1 MSGDTTS
8 NTADDLASDKKLRLL
23 FVVDST
29 FPTLGGAESQAR
41 KLAISLRERGHDVD
55 FVAPQVLVGQPL
67 VDEIDGFRVRRIPY
81 PHIKVIGSFMMLCG
95 FARFLLKEGKEY
107 DAIHV
112 HITRLL
118 AAVTAV
124 LKPFVK
130 RPVITKISGFF
141 EFSDGILDESKRW
154 LPVNFLVRR
163 ALRNVDYFQTISG
176 QTREKLLAAG
186 YSDAQISFVPNG
198 IDTKSI
204 DTSASDSKSSDVTV
218 FGYCGRLRKIK
229 GVHVLIDAFAQLVK
243 NNPDRKLCLR
253 LAGDG
258 DEMDGLLAQ
267 SESLGIRD
275 QVDFLGQV
283 EDTAAAYDSFDF
295 YVQPSFAEGLPNSVI
310 EAMLAQLPVVASDV
324 GGNVDL
330 VKPGDTG
337 LLYPCGDYPD
347 GNPTDL
353 AACLQQYLDSA
364 DMTDELAASA
374 LQLIRDNYSFE
385 TITDQLIDLYRG
397 RPS

>member
-1 MSGDTTS
+1 MPSDITS
-8 NTADDLASDKKLRLL
+8 DRSDDLASDKKLRLL

-55 FVAPQVLVGQPL
+55 FVAPQVLLNQSL
-67 VDEIDGFRVRRIPY
+67 VDEIDGFSIRRIPY
-81 PHIKVIGSFMMLCG
+81 PHIKVIGGVLMLWG
-95 FARFLLKEGKEY
+95 FARFLHKEGKQY

-118 AAVTAV
+118 AAVAAV

-130 RPVITKISGFF
+130 RPVITKISGYF
-141 EFSDGILDESKRW
+141 EFKDGILDESKRW

-163 ALRNVDYFQTISG
+163 ALRKVDYFQTISG

-186 YSDAQISFVPNG
+186 YVDEQISFVPNG
-198 IDTKSI
+198 IDTRAVGSIVPRTKS
-204 DTSASDSKSSDVTV
+204 DDVTV
-218 FGYCGRLRKIK
+218 FGYCGRLREIK
-229 GVHVLIDAFAQLVK
+229 GVHVLVDAFAQLVK

-258 DEMDGLLAQ
+258 VEMDGLVAQ
-267 SESLGIRD
+267 SEKLGIRE
-275 QVDFLGQV
+275 QVDFLGQI
-283 EDTAAAYDSFDF
+283 EDTASAYESFDY

-310 EAMLAQLPVVASDV
+310 EAMLARLPVVASDV

-337 LLYPCGDYPD
+337 LLYSVGSYPE
-347 GNPTDL
+347 GNATDL
-353 AACLQQYLDSA
+353 AKCLQQCLDSP
-364 DMTDELAASA
+364 DQMDKLAASA
-374 LQLIRDNYSFE
+374 LQLIQDNYSFE

-397 RPS
+397 RT

>member
-1 MSGDTTS
+1 MPGDTTS
-8 NTADDLASDKKLRLL
+8 DRSDDLASGKKLRLL

-55 FVAPQVLVGQPL
+55 FVAPQVLLHQSL
-67 VDEIDGFRVRRIPY
+67 VDEIDGFSIRRIPY
-81 PHIKVIGSFMMLCG
+81 PHIKVIGGVLMLWG
-95 FARFLLKEGKEY
+95 FARFLLKEGKQY

-118 AAVTAV
+118 AAVAAV

-130 RPVITKISGFF
+130 RPVITKISGYF
-141 EFSDGILDESKRW
+141 EFKDGILDESKRW

-163 ALRNVDYFQTISG
+163 ALRKVDYFQTISG

-186 YSDAQISFVPNG
+186 YVDEQISFVPNG
-198 IDTKSI
+198 IDTRAVGSTVPRAKS
-204 DTSASDSKSSDVTV
+204 DDVTV
-218 FGYCGRLRKIK
+218 FGYCGRLREIK
-229 GVHVLIDAFAQLVK
+229 GAHVLVDAFAQLVK

-258 DEMDGLLAQ
+258 VEMDGLVAQ
-267 SESLGIRD
+267 SEKLGIRE
-275 QVDFLGQV
+275 QVDFLGQI
-283 EDTAAAYDSFDF
+283 EDTASAYESFDY

-310 EAMLAQLPVVASDV
+310 EAMLARLPVVASDV

-337 LLYPCGDYPD
+337 LLYSVGSYPE
-347 GNPTDL
+347 GNATDL
-353 AACLQQYLDSA
+353 AKCLQQCLDSP
-364 DMTDELAASA
+364 DQMDKLAASA
-374 LQLIRDNYSFE
+374 LQLIQDNYSFE

-397 RPS
+397 RT

>member
-1 MSGDTTS
+1 MPRNITS
-8 NTADDLASDKKLRLL
+8 NTPDGLASDKKLRLL

-55 FVAPQVLVGQPL
+55 FVAPQVLVDQSL
-67 VDEIDGFRVRRIPY
+67 VDEVDGFSVRRIPY

-95 FARFLLKEGKEY
+95 FARLLLKEGKEY

-118 AAVTAV
+118 AAIAAV

-141 EFSDGILDESKRW
+141 EFSDGILDDSKRW
-154 LPVNFLVRR
+154 LPINFLVRR

-186 YSDAQISFVPNG
+186 YSDEQISFVPNG
-198 IDTKSI
+198 IDTKGI
-204 DTSASDSKSSDVTV
+204 DTSVTPKSDDVTV

-229 GVHVLIDAFAQLVK
+229 GVHVLIEAFAQVVK
-243 NNPDRKLCLR
+243 NNPERKLCLR

-258 DEMDGLLAQ
+258 DEMDELVMQ
-267 SESLGIRD
+267 SERLGIRD
-275 QVDFLGQV
+275 HVDFLGQV
-283 EDTAAAYDSFDF
+283 EDTAAAYDGFDY

-353 AACLQQYLDSA
+353 AACLQQYLDSP
-364 DMTDELAASA
+364 DVSHKLAASA
-374 LQLIRDNYSFE
+374 LQLIHDNYSFE
-385 TITDQLIDLYRG
+385 TITDQLITLYHG